1 MFPSGCQ
8 LTTRTGT
15 MKRMNKISGPG
26 QFRVDTAKPLT
37 QSMMIVDAVSRACC
51 DDSGGKCINLCIHEK
66 LPLMQGRGGAEAE
79 IQLTPDQASRLAH
92 LLFEIVAQTGPISPV
107 APARQ
112 LTPTA

>member
-1 MFPSGCQ
+1 
-8 LTTRTGT
+8 
-15 MKRMNKISGPG
+15 MNKISGPG